1 MQRRKQRRGELLVEF
16 TLCSIPLIF
25 ICISVFWMAVDMWE
39 YHTLVAAV
47 NEAARYASVHGS
59 DCAGKTCAIRVEDV
73 ANVLANRAVGLP
85 PGRINATLTSSA
97 QNYTCNPL
105 TSCQTNASAW
115 PSLAANTP
123 ATAGAGTDISISA
136 TFTVGEPKDIWVPG
150 AGTVKFNGWTLG
162 ANSTQPV
169 VY

>member
-1 MQRRKQRRGELLVEF
+1 MVEF
-16 TLCSIPLIF
+16 ALCSVPLIF
-25 ICISVFWMAVDMWE
+25 ICISVFWVGMDMWE

-47 NEAARYASVHGS
+47 DEAARYASVHGA
-59 DCAGKTCAIRVEDV
+59 DCAGKTCATRVEDV

-85 PGRINATLTSSA
+85 PGKINATLTSSA
-97 QNYTCNPL
+97 QTYTCDPL
-105 TSCQTNASAW
+105 SNCQTNASTW

-123 ATAGAGTDISISA
+123 VTGTGGTDISISA
-136 TFTVGEPKDIWVPG
+136 TFAVSEPKDIWVPG

-169 VY
+169 IY